1 MPRRS
6 EAFGHSRNR
15 RRKSRVKSILL
26 KRDTAALMEW
36 ADEEKTAFRTLQSLL
51 WDSDLLIVW
60 RTIEAIGEVARTR
73 TGRHLEEVREA
84 IRKLLW
90 CMNDESGN
98 LCWFAGEAIAEIL
111 THMPAIRKEYLLV
124 WLGFLDEEPFEAG
137 VRWGMVRLARDGS
150 LSDDELQMLK
160 DKRHALVISLDAD
173 KTAIRAMSVLALTAI
188 GEEIP
193 SVARKTLSE
202 DTEKLNVYDT
212 STGELRLAEVRS
224 LLP

>member
-1 MPRRS
+1 
-6 EAFGHSRNR
+6 
-15 RRKSRVKSILL
+15 
-26 KRDTAALMEW
+26 MEW

-111 THMPAIRKEYLLV
+111 THMPAIRKDYLLV

-160 DKRHALVISLDAD
+160 DKRHALVNSLDAD

-193 SVARKTLSE
+193 SAARKTLRE
-202 DTEKLNVYDT
+202 DTGRLNVYDT
-212 STGELRLAEVRS
+212 NTGELRLAEVRS

>member
-1 MPRRS
+1 
-6 EAFGHSRNR
+6 
-15 RRKSRVKSILL
+15 
-26 KRDTAALMEW
+26 MEW

-60 RTIEAIGEVARTR
+60 RTIEAMGEFAKSH
-73 TGRHLEEVREA
+73 TGRRLEDVRET

-111 THMPAIRKEYLLV
+111 TRLPVLREEYLSV

-137 VRWGMVRLARDGS
+137 VRWGMVRLARDGA
-150 LSDDELQMLK
+150 LSDEELQTLK
-160 DKRHALVISLDAD
+160 DKRHALVSSLDAD
-173 KTAIRAMSVLALTAI
+173 KTAIRAMSILALAAI

-193 SVARKTLSE
+193 SGARQTLSG
-202 DTEKLNVYDT
+202 DSEKLNLYDT
-212 STGELRLAEVRS
+212 ESGDLRLVEVRS

>member
-1 MPRRS
+1 
-6 EAFGHSRNR
+6 
-15 RRKSRVKSILL
+15 
-26 KRDTAALMEW
+26 MEW